1 MGPISNDNL
10 PFAWSAPQRR
20 ALLALLA
27 LFLVV
32 LLARI
37 FMDRTY
43 IPDPQPGVGARANEL
58 ASRIDPNT
66 ADWQTLSALPTL
78 GEKRAKEI
86 IAYRDHIRDRDGT
99 DLVFKEPRDLLRV
112 RGIGLSMVENLR
124 PYLMF
129 PAQDRPATAPN
140 L

>member
-1 MGPISNDNL
+1 MGFTSNDNL
-10 PFAWSAPQRR
+10 AFAWGAPQRR
-20 ALLALLA
+20 ALLALLT
-27 LFLVV
+27 LFIVV

-37 FMDRTY
+37 FMDRAY
-43 IPDPQPGVGARANEL
+43 IPDPQPMTGSRADEL

-99 DLVFKEPRDLLRV
+99 DLVFREPRDLLRV
-112 RGIGLSMVENLR
+112 RGI
-124 PYLMF
+124 
-129 PAQDRPATAPN
+129 
-140 L
+140 